1 MPSHGRF
8 LTTHV
13 GSLPRPDDLKE
24 MMWAREDGIPVDQAA
39 MNERVARAVDEAVA
53 RQKQAG
59 IDIVNDGEWGKPSYA
74 TYIKDRLNG
83 FGGTATT
90 SYVFQDIEALPQTK
104 ARVAADPGRKH
115 RKAPACNGPIGV
127 RDMEAPRKDAER
139 LKAAVK
145 AHGATG
151 AFLTAASPGVTAFFF
166 HNDYYQSDEE
176 YVFAIA
182 EAMRHE
188 YETIVN
194 AGVML
199 QVDCPDLAMGRH
211 TQFRDLDLAGFRKRM
226 ELNIEALNRA
236 LVNIPANQVRMH
248 LCWGNYP
255 GPHHFDVPLQ
265 DIVDLVWKAKP
276 HAIQFEAANPR
287 HGHEWV
293 VFETVKLPEGK
304 VLIPGVI
311 ECQSSYIEHPE
322 LVAQRIERYAKLVG
336 RDSVMAG
343 VDCGFSIHVGS
354 GGVDPDVVWAKLGSL
369 AQGAAIASRKFWH

>member
-1 MPSHGRF
+1 MATNGRF

-13 GSLPRPDDLKE
+13 GSLPRPDDLRDL
-24 MMWAREDGIPVDQAA
+24 MWAREDGIPVDKAA
-39 MNERVARAVDEAVA
+39 LEERVSRGVDEVVA
-53 RQKQAG
+53 RQTKAG

-83 FGGTATT
+83 FGGAATT
-90 SYVFQDIEALPQTK
+90 SYVFQDIEALPETK
-104 ARVAADPGRKH
+104 SRVAADPGRKH
-115 RKAPACNGPIGV
+115 RKSPACNGAISV

-139 LKAAVK
+139 LKKALK
-145 AHGATG
+145 AHSGARG
-151 AFLTAASPGVTAFFF
+151 FLTAASPGVTAFFF
-166 HNDYYQSDEE
+166 SNEYYRTPED

-182 EAMRHE
+182 DAMRHE
-188 YETIVN
+188 YEAIVA
-194 AGVML
+194 AGVTL

-211 TQFRDLDLAGFRKRM
+211 TQFRDLDLAGFRERM

-236 LVNIPANQVRMH
+236 LVNIPATQVRMH

-265 DIVDLVWKAKP
+265 DIVDVVWKAKP

-293 VFETVKLPEGK
+293 MFETVKVPEGK

-311 ECQSSYIEHPE
+311 ECQSHYIEHPE
-322 LVAQRIERYAKLVG
+322 LVAQRIGRYAKLVG
-336 RDSVMAG
+336 RDNVMAG

-354 GGVDPDVVWAKLGSL
+354 GGVDSDVVWAKLGSL
-369 AQGAAIASRKFWH
+369 AQGAAIASRRFWP

>member
-1 MPSHGRF
+1 MATHGRF

-24 MMWAREDGIPVDQAA
+24 MMWAREDGAPVDTAA
-39 MNERVARAVDEAVA
+39 LDERVRNAVDEAVA
-53 RQKQAG
+53 KQTKAG

-90 SYVFQDIEALPQTK
+90 TYVFQDIEALPQTK

-115 RKAPACNGPIGV
+115 RKAPACNAPISV
-127 RDMEAPRKDAER
+127 RDMEAPRTDADR
-139 LKAAVK
+139 LKTAIK
-145 AHGATG
+145 AHGAAG
-151 AFLTAASPGVTAFFF
+151 GFLTAASPGVTAFFF
-166 HNDYYQSDEE
+166 HNDYYPTHED

-182 EAMRHE
+182 EGMRHE
-188 YETIVN
+188 YETI
-194 AGVML
+194 AASGVTL

-211 TQFRDLDLAGFRKRM
+211 TQFRELDLAGFRERM
-226 ELNIEALNRA
+226 ELNVEALNRA
-236 LVNIPANQVRMH
+236 LVNIPAEQVRMH

-255 GPHHFDVPLQ
+255 GPHHYDVPLQ
-265 DIVDLVWKAKP
+265 DIVDVVWKAKP

-293 VFETVKLPEGK
+293 VFEKVKVPEGK

-311 ECQSSYIEHPE
+311 ECQSSYIEHPD
-322 LVAQRIERYAKLVG
+322 LVAQRIGRYAQLVG
-336 RDSVMAG
+336 RESVCAG

-354 GGVDPDVVWAKLGSL
+354 GGVDPDVVWAKLGAL
-369 AQGAAIASRKFWH
+369 AQGAAIASRKFWP